1 MTRLSTALFAPT
13 FVITVAASFAA
24 ACTITDG
31 STSGDTDA
39 PTTATDGETDGMSG
53 TSAGPGTDTTPM
65 GDEVTIPM
73 IRQGMVA
80 PDTVVTLKDVIV
92 TAPARVYGGEDQYA
106 QYYLGDPAG
115 GEWSGIF
122 LFTFADLGLQLNVG
136 DQVTVT
142 GSYEEYQGISQI
154 AINAAESIS
163 VTGTATPPAPV
174 VVPPATLA
182 SDATAEP
189 YESVLVRVENVEVID
204 DSQGF
209 GNYILTDNFTLNN
222 QYLFAAGES
231 FQPVNGD
238 TFGALI
244 GPLARNTFDPPFF
257 YIAPR
262 TFDDVIDWDS
272 NGNPTTST
280 TTGTGPADDATV
292 YDVQMGNVQEGSTV
306 TIKNVVVTSPLTFS
320 GNNMYVQE
328 QAGGAFSGINLFVP
342 EGAPALSVGDVV
354 DVTGTYEEYFDNT
367 QLVVQ
372 SMADIV
378 PTGDTAPVTPELLT
392 PADCQ
397 LEDWEG
403 VLATVENVTVTVEG
417 MADFWEWEV
426 DGLTMDKQFIAND
439 DWPKPTVGAA
449 YSSLTGPLR
458 FAFDKRRMSPRDLND
473 IVE

>member
-13 FVITVAASFAA
+13 LATTFAAASL

-31 STSGDTDA
+31 NTASDTDA
-39 PTTATDGETDGMSG
+39 PTSATEGTDGMSG

-80 PDTVVTLKDVIV
+80 PDTVVTVKDAIV
-92 TAPARVYGGEDQYA
+92 TAPVRVYGGEDQYA
-106 QYYLGDPAG
+106 QYYIGDPAG
-115 GEWSGIF
+115 GEWSGIY
-122 LFTFADLGLQLNVG
+122 LFTFSDLGLQLNVG

-142 GSYEEYQGISQI
+142 ATYEEYNGVSQLSV
-154 AINAAESIS
+154 NSLESVS

-174 VVPPATLA
+174 VVPAATLA
-182 SDATAEP
+182 GDATGEP
-189 YESVLVRVENVEVID
+189 YESVVVRVENVEVTD

-209 GNYILTDNFTLNN
+209 GNYVLSDGLTLNN
-222 QYLFAAGES
+222 QYLFAAGEQ

-244 GPLARNTFDPPFF
+244 GPLARNTYDPPFF

-262 TFDDVIDWDS
+262 TWDDVIDWDS
-272 NGNPTTST
+272 GGNPTTT
-280 TTGTGPADDATV
+280 TDTDTTGPSEDATV
-292 YDVQMGNVQEGSTV
+292 YQVQMGDVPEGNTV
-306 TIKNVVVTSPLTFS
+306 TIKNVVVSSPLTFA

-328 QAGGAFSGINLFVP
+328 QDGGAWSGINVFLP
-342 EGAPALSVGDVV
+342 NGAPALAVGDVV
-354 DVTGTYEEYFDNT
+354 DITGTYEEFFDNS
-367 QLVVQ
+367 QIVVQ
-372 SMADIV
+372 DMADIV
-378 PTGDTAPVTPELLT
+378 PTGGTAPVVPEVLT
-392 PADCQ
+392 PADCL

-417 MADFWEWEV
+417 MEMYWEWEV

-439 DWPKPTVGAA
+439 DWPKPTVGTT

-458 FAFDKRRMSPRDLND
+458 FAFEKRRMSPRDLND